1 MSSWIQHHTGSH
13 QSQLAATAVL
23 SGAAVASAI
32 LGYQTFRRREA
43 VDNLKSS
50 IPDINEKHHA
60 ENVRCFIRGL
70 VSCVTETDL

>member
-1 MSSWIQHHTGSH
+1 MPSWIQHHAGSH

-60 ENVRCFIRGL
+60 ENVRQLYYWSRVMC
-70 VSCVTETDL
+70 D